1 MNYNNKFINNQE
13 MKKIIMLFMLTF
25 VAGMAGAQNSIV
37 SIDEVASMMQ
47 DDVTLENKS
56 AVVFISKRD
65 NIIVTSSANNDVI
78 SPTRKMD
85 DGRFATEVTCAME
98 KGGDRSRTFGIL
110 IQGTTL
116 KGEKKKTLAAGKR
129 FYFDVEAAEHMLGLL
144 YPETR
149 DILYPVEGKTC
160 IVFNIPPDINNLK
173 VECSNQLRGKT
184 EATSENGVNV
194 LSLELDANV
203 LKEYI
208 AIVDNAQQQLIEK
221 NNAFNALRAEI
232 NAKASD
238 PKYDIDAAEAREKA
252 MKSELEQMQKEA
264 PSLFVR
270 LTGESSNTVYVDV
283 AKLRALGAKAKL
295 TVNVTDALHTEKVFT
310 GKFEEMLSQ
319 ANTHRMNRDYK
330 LAKQYYESAAQAS
343 DASATDKQTAM
354 ESATKMEELNAFKD
368 ETDQLAGRLYEITRN
383 NQRVNKDQLHALIDD
398 ISERYRT
405 LHLETKDQFYLDEA
419 NRLQAEKSKI
429 GFVLKGRFVMSEY
442 KGGSLQEVPITNVRI
457 YGSQASN
464 SDEMDSPKFSRKG
477 EIIETVTA
485 ADGHFSLNL
494 HAGEYKTII
503 FEAIGN
509 KDIKINKHVSVEG
522 RTDDRNVKIRFPKD

>member
-1 MNYNNKFINNQE
+1 M
-13 MKKIIMLFMLTF
+13 
-25 VAGMAGAQNSIV
+25 
-37 SIDEVASMMQ
+37 
-47 DDVTLENKS
+47 
-56 AVVFISKRD
+56 
-65 NIIVTSSANNDVI
+65 
-78 SPTRKMD
+78 
-85 DGRFATEVTCAME
+85 
-98 KGGDRSRTFGIL
+98 
-110 IQGTTL
+110 
-116 KGEKKKTLAAGKR
+116 
-129 FYFDVEAAEHMLGLL
+129 
-144 YPETR
+144 
-149 DILYPVEGKTC
+149 
-160 IVFNIPPDINNLK
+160 
-173 VECSNQLRGKT
+173 
-184 EATSENGVNV
+184 

-330 LAKQYYESAAQAS
+330 LAKQYYQSAAQAS